1 MALKYI
7 ICDGKAY
14 KCDGAGARHLVRG
27 SLRAWLVY
35 LDVASPLLLLLTLI
49 SS

>member
-1 MALKYI
+1 MNFVDFSKELGG
-7 ICDGKAY
+7 CN
-14 KCDGAGARHLVRG
+14 GARARHLVRG